1 MGKMSR
7 VWPIVGPV
15 LLCVAALGAC
25 SEKPPQRELPV
36 VDLEPGPNFPLEK
49 HLESADIVNEGMPFD
64 ALFEAGG
71 DLFHTSFN
79 GDDGVGMLRL
89 PDGTPFPR
97 FHPSPAGGG
106 FGGAVSSQRCGAC
119 HRHAASGE
127 ADSNVLSDPNN
138 DGQPPF
144 SVRNTT
150 SLFGNGLLQLLA
162 IEMTEELQGIREAA
176 AREAIATPGQP
187 VEKALV
193 AKGIDFGA
201 IAATVDA
208 EGHVAYDVSRR
219 QGIDPDLVVRPLG
232 WKGNVTTVRSNTV
245 GAANFLMGMQADEF
259 VWKLE
264 AMGLPG
270 PDTDGDGVEREL
282 SVGDITAMVVYG
294 AAQETPSSVELLAS
308 EGWVQAPS
316 AEEVAVIASGREAF
330 DAAGCAGCH
339 IPELHL
345 ANTVF
350 EEPTGRAGGDYLDH
364 FLVAKDPDY
373 DPQRPVHFDL
383 LTEGDR
389 PRVEADPRGGAI
401 VRLFGDLKRHSMG
414 RQLADAGGPQPPIT
428 ANFAPLEFDGQM
440 VLIPADQ
447 FLTPEL
453 WGTGNTGP
461 WLHDGRAA
469 TLREAILFHG
479 EDEPPAVG
487 DPMRS
492 EAQEAR
498 EAFVALAAADQKA
511 LVTFLRSLHSFS
523 QPPPPPPPPR
533 P

>member
-1 MGKMSR
+1 MSR
-7 VWPIVGPV
+7 VWLRVGPI
-15 LLCVAALGAC
+15 LLCVGALGAC
-25 SEKPPQRELPV
+25 CPEPSQQELPV
-36 VDLEPGPNFPLEK
+36 VDLEPGPNFPLES
-49 HLESADIVNEGMPFD
+49 HLESAEIADGGMSFEE
-64 ALFEAGG
+64 LFEAGG
-71 DLFHTSFN
+71 DLFHASFN
-79 GDDGVGMLRL
+79 GDDGVGALRL
-89 PDGTPFPR
+89 PNGTPFPR
-97 FHPSPAGGG
+97 FHPAPAGGG
-106 FGGAVSSQRCGAC
+106 FGGPISSQRCGAC
-119 HRHAASGE
+119 HLHAASGE
-127 ADSNVLSDPNN
+127 ANSNILSDPDN

-144 SVRNTT
+144 NVRTT
-150 SLFGNGLLQLLA
+150 ISLFGNGLLQLLA
-162 IEMTEELQGIREAA
+162 VEMTEELQAIRDTAGQAA
-176 AREAIATPGQP
+176 MATPGQP

-193 AKGIDFGA
+193 AKGIDFGV

-264 AMGLPG
+264 AMGVPG

-294 AAQETPSSVELLAS
+294 AAQETPESVELLAS
-308 EGWVQAPS
+308 QGWVQAPS
-316 AEEVAVIASGREAF
+316 AEDIATIARGRGSF

-339 IPELHL
+339 VPELHL
-345 ANTVF
+345 SNTVF
-350 EEPTGRAGGDYLDH
+350 EEPTARAGGAYLDH
-364 FLVAKDPDY
+364 FLAGKDAHY
-373 DPQRPVHFDL
+373 DPQRPVRFDL
-383 LTEGDR
+383 LTQGDE
-389 PRVEADPRGGAI
+389 PRVEAHPDGGAV
-401 VRLFGDLKRHSMG
+401 VRLFGDLKRHDMG
-414 RQLADAGGPQPPIT
+414 RQLADPAGPQPPIT
-428 ANFAPLEFDGQM
+428 ANFAPLEFDGQI
-440 VLIPADQ
+440 VLIPTTQ

-487 DPMRS
+487 DPLRS

-498 EAFVALAAADQKA
+498 DAFVALGAADQKA

-523 QPPPPPPPPR
+523 QPPR